1 MKASHG
7 AWLSATPWLLAA
19 AKPGLSGLAMKRTRG
34 SALAWRCT
42 MSRVASVEPLST
54 TRISTT
60 PRATRNRPRQ
70 ASRVLALW

>member
-7 AWLSATPWLLAA
+7 LRESATPWLLAA

-34 SALAWRCT
+34 SALAWRC
-42 MSRVASVEPLST
+42 MISSVPSLEPLST

-60 PRATRNRPRQ
+60 PRAARSRARQ
-70 ASRVLALW
+70 PSRVLALW